1 MKTKV
6 SQFSIRRKK
15 KEKHPQVIVESNKTK
30 FKSMSLTHSKKDGR
44 SNNLPLK
51 HNPNHGDNKLAY
63 LKKRII
69 EDFKFRYTKAFQ
81 NYHLSNEDIEELI
94 QFLQSKK
101 KK

>member
-1 MKTKV
+1 M
-6 SQFSIRRKK
+6 
-15 KEKHPQVIVESNKTK
+15 ESNKTK
-30 FKSMSLTHSKKDGR
+30 FQSMSLTHSKKDGR
-44 SNNLPLK
+44 SKNWPLK
-51 HNPNHGDNKLAY
+51 HNPNQNDNKLAY

-81 NYHLSNEDIEELI
+81 NYHLSNEDIEELV